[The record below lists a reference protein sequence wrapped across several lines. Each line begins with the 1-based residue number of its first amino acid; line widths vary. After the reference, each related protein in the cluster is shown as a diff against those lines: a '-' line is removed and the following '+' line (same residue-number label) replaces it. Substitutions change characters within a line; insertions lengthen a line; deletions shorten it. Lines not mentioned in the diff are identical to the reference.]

1 MEKARV
7 SVVGATGLV
16 GEFLLRAMIGHP
28 RARISLMVSEHA
40 AGREI
45 GDLLPALRG
54 EVRGK
59 TAAADPETIAAES
72 DVAFL
77 AKKGPESME
86 LAPKLL
92 AAGCRVIDIGGEFRF
107 RDYAVYEEWY
117 GNRHTCRDL
126 LAEAVYGMPELAR
139 NRISG
144 ARLVGNPGCYA
155 TAVILALYPLLK
167 AGAISAD
174 GICANCYSGLTGA
187 GRQYNAKNS
196 NLFVDIE
203 ANLRAYNVGTHKHAP
218 EIESALADAT
228 GRRAK
233 ITFVPHL
240 APMDRGILATIYCRP
255 LGPGAEPG
263 GAMEILKAAYA
274 DEPFVRVLDDPS
286 GVATANVR
294 GTNYLDVSAK
304 LVERTET
311 LVVVAALDNMVK
323 GAAGQAVQNMNLM
336 LGFEETAGL
345 KGRSI

>member
-16 GEFLLRAMIGHP
+16 GEFLLRALVGHP
-28 RARISLMVSEHA
+28 RVRIALMVSEHA
-40 AGREI
+40 AGRDI
-45 GDLLPALRG
+45 CDLLPALRG
-54 EVRGK
+54 EVTGK
-59 TAAADPETIAAES
+59 TVSAGPEAIAAGS

-92 AAGCRVIDIGGEFRF
+92 DAGCRVIDIGGEFRF
-107 RDYAVYEEWY
+107 RDHALYEEWY

-139 NRISG
+139 DRIAK

-155 TAVILALYPLLK
+155 TAATLALYPLLK
-167 AGAISAD
+167 AGAVSSEW
-174 GICANCYSGLTGA
+174 ICADCYSGLTGA

-196 NLFVDIE
+196 NLFVDVE
-203 ANLRAYNVGTHKHAP
+203 ANLRAYNVGTHRHTP
-218 EIESALADAT
+218 EIESALAEAT
-228 GRRAK
+228 GRRVRV
-233 ITFVPHL
+233 TFVPHL

-255 LGPGAEPG
+255 VRTGAEPG
-263 GAMEILKAAYA
+263 GALRILKEAYA
-274 DEPFVRVLDDPS
+274 NEPFVRVLDDPS
-286 GVATANVR
+286 QVATGNVR

-304 LVERTET
+304 LIERTGV
-311 LVVVAALDNMVK
+311 LVVASALDNMVK